1 MATVNKRVYGPQAVV
16 INGVDAGGAMTAVID
31 SGYDNILRT
40 PPDGLAVPVVD
51 REVQFVR
58 GSIVSQDWTHL
69 VDLLTGTLGTLV
81 FYERKSGVAA
91 ATGYIL
97 HTITDPVIH
106 NARLTMNQKGYMT
119 VAFDF
124 ECRAADV
131 DKGILDMWTMTD
143 SQDVPTY
150 VTAARGGWRVE
161 TCLHG
166 ALPVYHVTAFDFAI
180 TMQLLKACNDADV
193 AYTAVDARE
202 DGMRT
207 AGSLSFGDATI
218 KAVTFELKVQE
229 LLLAAAASL
238 VITVTQSA
246 GATSKVITIA
256 RTIFATAG
264 ANSNVQSDYS
274 EYRANF
280 EVTNDPSTPY
290 TLTGTFVTPD
300 WLYRIITIEDKA

>member
-1 MATVNKRVYGPQAVV
+1 MATVNKRLYSPQAVV
-16 INGVDAGGAMTAVID
+16 INGVDAGGAMTAAID

-51 REVQFVR
+51 REIQFVR
-58 GSIVSQDWTHL
+58 GSIQSQDWTHL
-69 VDLLTGTLGTLV
+69 VDLLTGAVGTLV

-91 ATGYIL
+91 ESGYVK
-97 HTITDPVIH
+97 HTITAPVIH
-106 NARLTMNQKGYMT
+106 NARLSMNQKGYMT

-131 DKGILDMWTMTD
+131 DKGILDMWVMAD
-143 SQDVPTY
+143 GEAAPTY

-166 ALPVYHVTAFDFAI
+166 AVEVYHVTAFDFAI
-180 TMQLLKACNDADV
+180 TMELLKACNDADV

-207 AGSLSFGDATI
+207 AGSLSFGDAEI
-218 KAVTFELKVQE
+218 KAVTFELKCQ
-229 LLLAAAASL
+229 LLTVAAAASL

-246 GATSKVITIA
+246 GAADKVITIA
-256 RTIFATAG
+256 RTIFGTAG
-264 ANSNVQSDYS
+264 ANSNAQSDYS
-274 EYRANF
+274 GYRANF
-280 EVTNDPSTPY
+280 EVTNDPATPL
-290 TLTGTFVTPD
+290 TLAGANP
-300 WLYRIITIEDKA
+300 IITIV